1 MDPKEKFRE
10 ILREGALRFSAEE
23 LPLSIERPANPEHGD
38 YASNIALQLSK
49 RLRRN
54 PRQIAEEIAKAS
66 APALAATGLFE
77 PLTVAGAGFL
87 NIRVKAEAKLEGS
100 RQVLDQGKDD
110 GRVKTEKEESIQ
122 IEFVSA
128 NPTGPLHVGHGRG
141 AAYGDSLAKLL
152 EFAGARV
159 TREFYVNDAGRQMD
173 ILALSVWLRY
183 LQMRNVDVPFPEEGY
198 RGDYVRDIAARLANE
213 NLAGKADFS
222 GVLPDADAE
231 IDRLID
237 LAKRTLGD
245 GWKRVH
251 RFALE
256 AMLADQREDLA
267 AFRVSFDQWSSEQAL
282 HDNGLIDKA
291 LRLLQAR
298 GHLFEQGGALWFR
311 SSAFGD
317 EKDRVVRR
325 ENGQYTYFAS
335 DIAYHLDKFE
345 RGFDRVIDVWG
356 ADHHGYVP
364 RVKGA
369 LEAFGLD
376 PGRLEIALVQFA
388 VLYRNGEKLAM
399 GKRSGEFVTLR
410 ELREEVGNDAAR
422 FFYVLRKSDQHLDFD
437 LDLAKSE
444 SSDNPVYYVQY
455 AHARVCSVFAQ
466 IEGWDFP
473 KNLSLEPLKSDR
485 ELLLAQR
492 LAELPEL
499 ILAAARERAP
509 HSLAFYLRELAAEFH
524 SYYNAERILVDDE
537 PLGSARL
544 ALSAAVRQALANGL
558 SLLGVSATDTRTP
571 SVISSRRARSRIP
584 PRPTSRRRGS
594 RSSASS
600 RASSRPICPTREPG
614 TGYAW
619 GRTPG
624 WRISTACAR
633 CWRRTESTPA
643 S

>member
-23 LPLSIERPANPEHGD
+23 IPLSIERPANPEHGD

-87 NIRVKAEAKLEGS
+87 NIRVKPEAKLEVI
-100 RQVLDQGKDD
+100 RQVLEHGKDY

-183 LQMRNVDVPFPEEGY
+183 LQMRNMDVPFPEEGY
-198 RGDYVRDIAARLANE
+198 RGDYVRDIAARLADE

-237 LAKRTLGD
+237 LAKTTLGD

-251 RFALE
+251 RFALD

-267 AFRVSFDQWSSEQAL
+267 AFRVSFDHWSSEQAL
-282 HDNGLIDKA
+282 HDKGLIDKA

-317 EKDRVVRR
+317 VKDRVVRR

-388 VLYRNGEKLAM
+388 VLYRNGEKVAM

-466 IEGWDFP
+466 IEGWEFP

-492 LAELPEL
+492 LAEFPEL
-499 ILAAARERAP
+499 ILTAARERSP

-524 SYYNAERILVDDE
+524 SYYNDERILVDDE
-537 PLGSARL
+537 TLRSARL
-544 ALSAAVRQALANGL
+544 ALSAAVRQTLANGL
-558 SLLGVSATDTRTP
+558 SLLGVSAP
-571 SVISSRRARSRIP
+571 
-584 PRPTSRRRGS
+584 
-594 RSSASS
+594 
-600 RASSRPICPTREPG
+600 EKM
-614 TGYAW
+614 
-619 GRTPG
+619 
-624 WRISTACAR
+624 
-633 CWRRTESTPA
+633 
-643 S
+643 